1 MTAASTVAA
10 GGSLPLPSRRPTMLA
25 AGLCVLSLVGGIV
38 GWTMWA
44 WIDSA
49 VLGQGYVV
57 VDGRRKTVQH
67 LEGGILRELLVREGD
82 RVRAGQTLARL
93 DPVRAQAQVGE
104 LEDRLLATRARIER
118 LQAERDDRPEI
129 AWSQGLRASS
139 TPAAAEVLTGQEE
152 LFAARRLAYRSE
164 IGALA
169 RQIEQEEQDARSTA
183 QQREAVQRQRAS
195 IERELAGAQRLLAKG
210 WESRT
215 RAEQLERQLAA
226 VEARD
231 AELQGAMARAIE
243 GAAAA
248 RLNIEAKRSAR
259 LADIG
264 QQLDE
269 GRSQE
274 AEAASLLRA
283 ASDVRDRLVVTAP
296 QEGTVV
302 DLRLTTPGGVLGPGD
317 PLLDIVPVDQP
328 LLVEVRLRPD
338 DIESVH
344 EGLPAD
350 VRLIAYKSGELPT
363 FTGDLAYVSADMLA
377 DPRNGESYFVARV
390 RLDMAELARFP
401 RAALSPGMPAE
412 VMIRTGERRAI
423 DWLLAPVTDR
433 LRRALR
439 EE

>member
-1 MTAASTVAA
+1 MTAAPTAAA

-49 VLGQGYVV
+49 VLAQGYVV

-118 LQAERDDRPEI
+118 LQAERDDRAEI

-183 QQREAVQRQRAS
+183 QQREAVRRQRVS

-231 AELQGAMARAIE
+231 AELQGAMARANE

-248 RLNIEAKRSAR
+248 RLNIEAKHSAR

-274 AEAASLLRA
+274 AESASLLRA

-377 DPRNGESYFVARV
+377 DPRNGESYFLARM
-390 RLDMAELARFP
+390 RLDMAELAKFP

>member
-1 MTAASTVAA
+1 MARQRIFA
-10 GGSLPLPSRRPTMLA
+10 GNRLRQLRSER
-25 AGLCVLSLVGGIV
+25 GI
-38 GWTMWA
+38 
-44 WIDSA
+44 
-49 VLGQGYVV
+49 
-57 VDGRRKTVQH
+57 R
-67 LEGGILRELLVREGD
+67 
-82 RVRAGQTLARL
+82 
-93 DPVRAQAQVGE
+93 
-104 LEDRLLATRARIER
+104 
-118 LQAERDDRPEI
+118 QAEFAETLGISTSYLSQIEHDDRPAI
-129 AWSQGLRASS
+129 AWSQGLRASP

-164 IGALA
+164 IGAPE
-169 RQIEQEEQDARSTA
+169 RQIEQQEQDARSTA

-215 RAEQLERQLAA
+215 RAEQLDRQLAA
-226 VEARD
+226 VDARD
-231 AELQGAMARAIE
+231 AELRGALARATE

-296 QEGTVV
+296 QDGTVV

-363 FTGDLAYVSADMLA
+363 FAGDLTYVSADMLA
-377 DPRNGESYFVARV
+377 DPRNGESYFLARV

-433 LRRALR
+433 LRRAMR